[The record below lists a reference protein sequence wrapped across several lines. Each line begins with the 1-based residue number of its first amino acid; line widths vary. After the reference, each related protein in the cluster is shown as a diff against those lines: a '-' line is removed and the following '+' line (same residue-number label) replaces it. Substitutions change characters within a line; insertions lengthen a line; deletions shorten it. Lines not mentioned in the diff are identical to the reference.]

1 MLEKIVNLTNP
12 LCQERKVEGL
22 EPSCSLHLIRI
33 SGLPRLDSDLLF
45 KNIESRLFLRNE
57 IRPLVMIKDIMY
69 VSLTKTILRLKL
81 VAFSSVS

>member
-12 LCQERKVEGL
+12 VCQERKVEGL

-45 KNIESRLFLRNE
+45 KNIESRLLFLRNE

-69 VSLTKTILRLKL
+69 VSLI
-81 VAFSSVS
+81 